1 MFGITM
7 RPSATESRP
16 RQSRWTRCRWM
27 VWVLAGWMGLV
38 GCGGDEDGGADA
50 GFDGGQQD
58 AQDLAC
64 TGGETVTRLQGV
76 VWDEADQPE
85 TDAKVQVCIRVAA
98 TGVLRCLS
106 PEDTDAVGT
115 FGVDVPDGLR
125 CMESVALRVLVPG
138 TPAATTYCVADI
150 AGRGPVVEVE
160 APLVVYATTPPSVLP
175 DAGDTGTERTV
186 VFEDGLELDIVPD
199 RFFGPNLDAQEDY
212 EALAARRLDDIPTE
226 QCFMEGA
233 PAFDGL
239 YAFSPEGD
247 VDGASFPI
255 RIPNATDLAP
265 GASVSLFI
273 LGGLSTRLPDET
285 TVPEAEWFEYGTGV
299 VATGGD
305 VIEAELPYFSW
316 LAYRAQ

>member
-1 MFGITM
+1 
-7 RPSATESRP
+7 
-16 RQSRWTRCRWM
+16 
-27 VWVLAGWMGLV
+27 
-38 GCGGDEDGGADA
+38 
-50 GFDGGQQD
+50 
-58 AQDLAC
+58 
-64 TGGETVTRLQGV
+64 
-76 VWDEADQPE
+76 
-85 TDAKVQVCIRVAA
+85 
-98 TGVLRCLS
+98 
-106 PEDTDAVGT
+106 
-115 FGVDVPDGLR
+115 
-125 CMESVALRVLVPG
+125 MESVALRVLVTG
-138 TPAATTYCVADI
+138 TPAATTYCAANI
-150 AGRGPVVEVE
+150 AGRGPVIEVE
-160 APLVVYATTPPSVLP
+160 APLVVYATTLPSALP

-212 EALAARRLDDIPTE
+212 EALAARRWDDIPLE

-299 VATGGD
+299 VAPAGD

-316 LAYRAQ
+316 LGYRAQ